1 MYGVRGVDLRNSTPS
16 NTKII
21 TKHGEDGEIYSID
34 NDMASD
40 DESCFSRL
48 FNTTFRCYEND
59 MKPSSQ
65 MAKRNWKGLLLALL
79 VIFVI
84 SALIVL
90 ACFLTYDY
98 KVEPNYG
105 LPLTIAD
112 IFMLMG
118 QINRPNAQFTNENLV
133 YLSSNGSLVA
143 TNLKNH
149 QKNIL
154 MSSAQMQE
162 KQNFTGV
169 VSISDDMRVLLLR
182 EKNPR
187 VLARVD
193 IGPFEAGDKQ
203 PMLNHAQFSP
213 KSDVLQLIHFLAVQC
228 LRFRFHSPKNC
239 DFSKSA
245 FVYENQIYVQ
255 RNPFNKTQ
263 LNMPIPITQDIYR
276 KGILYGIAGFLYEEE
291 ILGASQTFWWSPEG
305 NYLAFAS
312 IDETEVT
319 KLKLVFYENL
329 NTPFGPEIVEHSY
342 PMAGEKPKP
351 NLPVLSLYVYIMSV
365 GELIRFARPPNIPAE
380 VYMTFFKW
388 IDDDRFLCG
397 WVSRIWDMGW
407 IAVGDVKSKSMRTP
421 NQQSQM
427 PIIEPGKE
435 SVLIV
440 VPDYY
445 FDKVYRG
452 IARLQLLPDQHSR
465 SVNQYEAMIQD
476 ILNHNPTPLQAEVAI
491 VNISKN
497 MLTQYPKWVHTPH
510 YDVKDIL
517 YSFGN
522 NEILYTSTGP
532 DPTEMHLF
540 LTRGGSHAKCLTCG
554 DPSCRFNSAK
564 VSKDGANILIE
575 CLGPSPPSVFLKRL
589 KRRDVDLGSLDNITV
604 VSNNTRLKNLIATKA
619 LPVIKFDNVTLYSG
633 TSSEVT
639 LRVKFMLPPELVESH
654 ITQYPVLLDTYG
666 GPISQTVTTKY
677 AADWPTYL
685 ATQFKFVVISIDGRG
700 TGNRGKRFESAIHK
714 NLGVVEVQDQMN
726 GLREILKTHK
736 YLNKS
741 RVCAFGWSYGG
752 FTVVNMLGH
761 PDNDFLF
768 CGVAVAPVT
777 DFRLYGNP
785 VLTPFVVFS

>member
-1 MYGVRGVDLRNSTPS
+1 
-16 NTKII
+16 
-21 TKHGEDGEIYSID
+21 
-34 NDMASD
+34 
-40 DESCFSRL
+40 
-48 FNTTFRCYEND
+48 
-59 MKPSSQ
+59 
-65 MAKRNWKGLLLALL
+65 
-79 VIFVI
+79 
-84 SALIVL
+84 
-90 ACFLTYDY
+90 
-98 KVEPNYG
+98 
-105 LPLTIAD
+105 
-112 IFMLMG
+112 MLMG

-133 YLSSNGSLVA
+133 YLSSNGSLIA
-143 TNLKNH
+143 TNLKTH
-149 QKNIL
+149 QENIL

-169 VSISDDMRVLLLR
+169 VSVSDDMRVLLLR
-182 EKNPR
+182 YLYYQIFRRSYLSEYQAVLLSKEKNPR

-193 IGPFEAGDKQ
+193 IGPFEVGDKQ

-213 KSDVLQLIHFLAVQC
+213 KSDVL
-228 LRFRFHSPKNC
+228 
-239 DFSKSA
+239 A

-291 ILGASQTFWWSPEG
+291 ILGASQAFWWSPEG
-305 NYLAFAS
+305 TYLAFAS

-319 KLKLVFYENL
+319 KLKLVFYEHL
-329 NTPFGPEIVEHSY
+329 NSPFGPEIVEHSY

-351 NLPVLSLYVYIMSV
+351 NLPVLSLYVYVMSV
-365 GELIRFARPPNIPAE
+365 GELIRFAKPPNIPAE

-397 WVSRIWDMGW
+397 WVSRKWDMGW
-407 IAVGDVKSKSMRTP
+407 IVVGDINSKSMRTIYLEEARFGWVNFP

-427 PIIEPGKE
+427 PIVEPGKE
-435 SVLIV
+435 SILIV

-452 IARLQLLPDQHSR
+452 IARLQL
-465 SVNQYEAMIQD
+465 
-476 ILNHNPTPLQAEVAI
+476 
-491 VNISKN
+491 NISKN
-497 MLTQYPKWVHTPH
+497 MLTQYPEWVHTPN

-522 NEILYTSTGP
+522 SEILYTSTGP

-540 LTRGGSHAKCLTCG
+540 LTRGGTLAKCLTCG

-589 KRRDVDLGSLDNITV
+589 KRKDVDLGSLDNITV
-604 VSNNTRLKNLIATKA
+604 VSNNTKLKNLIATKA

-639 LRVKFMLPPELVESH
+639 LRVKFMHPPELVESH

-726 GLREILKTHK
+726 GLR
-736 YLNKS
+736 
-741 RVCAFGWSYGG
+741 
-752 FTVVNMLGH
+752 
-761 PDNDFLF
+761 
-768 CGVAVAPVT
+768 
-777 DFRLYGNP
+777 
-785 VLTPFVVFS
+785 